1 MNCFSLH
8 DDITISIKI
17 DGVNMGE
24 RIADRMKRLAAESKA
39 SSPASAAS
47 ADPKQNIELQP
58 EAKPIASGSDAE
70 RRARTHRLIE
80 VGAICDQYLGTKG
93 MSPQE
98 VIELLARISR
108 VEEVRT
114 LIK

>member
-1 MNCFSLH
+1 
-8 DDITISIKI
+8 
-17 DGVNMGE
+17 MGE
-24 RIADRMKRLAAESKA
+24 RIADRMKRLASESKA
-39 SSPASAAS
+39 SSSTPADAA
-47 ADPKQNIELQP
+47 APKQNIEPQP
-58 EAKPIASGSDAE
+58 EAKPIISGSDAE

-98 VIELLARISR
+98 VMELLARISR
-108 VEEVRT
+108 VDEVKS